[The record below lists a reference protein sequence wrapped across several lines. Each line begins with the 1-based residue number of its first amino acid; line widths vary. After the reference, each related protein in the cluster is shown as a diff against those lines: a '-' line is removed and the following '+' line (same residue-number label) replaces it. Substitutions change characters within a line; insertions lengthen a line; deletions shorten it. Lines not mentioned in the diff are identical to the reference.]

1 MASNVRPGARGA
13 SASGR
18 DPASQLVFDMDADDV
33 VECRFHLEAEREAAA
48 RIEAAWPAG
57 HNAFD
62 QFVRCTLDA
71 PGDLVAGDAAQR
83 RNLFADRAAHS
94 RHGEIDAVAQSVS
107 YTHLR
112 AHET

>member
-33 VECRFHLEAEREAAA
+33 VECRFHLEAECEAAA

-71 PGDLVAGDAAQR
+71 PGDLVA
-83 RNLFADRAAHS
+83 
-94 RHGEIDAVAQSVS
+94 VS

-112 AHET
+112 AHETRHDLVCRLLLEKK